1 MRDYVYDIGPESCIK
16 LKEEI
21 EQADLLFVWGTAGM
35 IADTCM
41 YCTYCIVRAVKH
53 DLTLNTSH
61 DYHEFYSFSSGL
73 CEVSSFQTGQKCLIA
88 AACSK
93 STASSTSLSN
103 DNLRSVTAGTPN
115 MSPNDSLKNRTAG
128 RAESSSL
135 ITISSD
141 SGDITLQKKG
151 KADLSSTT
159 TSESVDLEPKVE
171 LKQKRGKIDS
181 AAPKGRA
188 DSAATPKSTDI
199 DMRHKRKSFDPPH
212 TVAPNADDIT
222 TSAAS
227 VPVALTRTILIG
239 ESTVEWFSRILD
251 PDGESEGDIV
261 GMGKVAFASRNSN
274 VRL

>member
-1 MRDYVYDIGPESCIK
+1 MKYHQFY
-16 LKEEI
+16 
-21 EQADLLFVWGTAGM
+21 LL
-35 IADTCM
+35 
-41 YCTYCIVRAVKH
+41 
-53 DLTLNTSH
+53 
-61 DYHEFYSFSSGL
+61 SSGV

-103 DNLRSVTAGTPN
+103 DHHRSVTAVTPN
-115 MSPNDSLKNRTAG
+115 MSPNDSLKNRAAG

-135 ITISSD
+135 ITTSSD

-159 TSESVDLEPKVE
+159 TTESVELEPKVE
-171 LKQKRGKIDS
+171 LKQKWGRGDS

-188 DSAATPKSTDI
+188 DSAATLKSTDI
-199 DMRHKRKSFDPPH
+199 DMRNKRKSLDPPH
-212 TVAPNADDIT
+212 TVVPNADDIT

-227 VPVALTRTILIG
+227 VPVTLTRTVLIG

-261 GMGKVAFASRNSN
+261 GMGKVNFASRSSD
-274 VRL
+274 VRLYLLSFSSLHWPVLELTLLRITLIQIMLLG